1 MAINKVVYG
10 NETLIDLTSDS
21 VTPETLD
28 EGVTAHSA
36 DGERIVGTASRG
48 TPVFDLVAMG
58 MPVHEVGVG
67 EFTLFECD
75 TTEMR
80 SAMMKGPVCFI
91 IQTNYGSA
99 MVCGS
104 PIMVE
109 AMPNPQIVSA
119 FQIGDMGD
127 FSLTVYEDSIEV
139 FSAFRVQS
147 TLTEE
152 RVNELINEALGVIEN
167 GTY

>member
-10 NETLIDLTSDS
+10 NETLIDLTDDS

-91 IQTNYGSA
+91 VQTNYGSA
-99 MVCGS
+99 MIHGA
-104 PIMVE
+104 PIMTE
-109 AMPNPQIVSA
+109 GSPNPQIVSA
-119 FQIGDMGD
+119 FHLMGFGD
-127 FSLTVYEDSIEV
+127 FSLTIFDGLIEV
-139 FSAFRVQS
+139 FSAFRIQS
-147 TLTEE
+147 TLTED
-152 RVNELINEALGVIEN
+152 RVNELISEALGVIEN